1 MTHTILGILSGKYED
16 DFEDS
21 INDSEVPPPTDTLG
35 QELSTS
41 GTSISESGDEVAVSL
56 GDISALRESLESDS
70 IIRKN
75 IVSMCVRDQEKKIP

>member
-1 MTHTILGILSGKYED
+1 MSGKYED

-75 IVSMCVRDQEKKIP
+75 IVSMSVIKKKKSLNFILFFWF